1 MVKGTQMFK
10 RTVEEL
16 EIKLKELGA
25 QYVGE
30 GNTEITR
37 SRLIKSINLLLDEW
51 KNLKDSVDQY

>member
-10 RTVEEL
+10 GTIGEL

-30 GNTEITR
+30 GNTETTR
-37 SRLIKSINLLLDEW
+37 GRLMKSINLLLDEW
-51 KNLKDSVDQY
+51 KNIKDSVDQY

>member
-10 RTVEEL
+10 GTIREL

-25 QYVGE
+25 KYVGE

-37 SRLIKSINLLLDEW
+37 DRLMKSINLLLDEW
-51 KNLKDSVDQY
+51 KNIKDSVDQY